1 MKNTND
7 LKKESL
13 LIILRIV
20 QKNLDQGL
28 VQVLCYTVELLQS
41 ESQGVQVKI
50 IHFKEEITMEML
62 CEIFKKVIYLNL
74 FARLFWK

>member
-1 MKNTND
+1 MSD

-28 VQVLCYTVELLQS
+28 VQVLCYMVELLQS
-41 ESQGVQVKI
+41 KSQGVRVKI

-62 CEIFKKVIYLNL
+62 CEIFKKVIYSNL
-74 FARLFWK
+74 FARLFRK

>member
-50 IHFKEEITMEML
+50 IHFKEEITMEMF

-74 FARLFWK
+74 FARLFRK